1 MGRGRGWREKKA
13 VFFEILSG
21 ARGIMMHKHA
31 KSNTF
36 SGNYYVTQKQRQ
48 RETLLL
54 CANETENTEDEV
66 DFTFFPFTLASWV
79 LAGK

>member
-1 MGRGRGWREKKA
+1 
-13 VFFEILSG
+13 
-21 ARGIMMHKHA
+21 MMHKHA

-54 CANETENTEDEV
+54 CAHEKENTEDEV
-66 DFTFFPFTLASWV
+66 DFGFFFHSGKLGVGWEVRDTL
-79 LAGK
+79 LICINN